1 MASAAHRLI
10 DSELRSAQPKAKPYN
25 LADARGLYV
34 RIEPNGSKY
43 FRFNCRF
50 NGKQKTL
57 AFGVYPETTLAT
69 ARRRLDEAREL
80 IRKGIDPKPSKAVI
94 ASLKPNNPATFQAV
108 AQEWL
113 NGMRKAE
120 NDKGW
125 VEAHHVRQVARLE
138 QHAYPS
144 LGNRPIGEITPLEI
158 LNVCKGVA
166 ANEARGSLTIETAN
180 RVLTLI
186 KQVFRHAKIHG
197 LVMSNPAD
205 DLAQAL
211 PSAKEKHHPAVT
223 TPKELAD
230 LLRALHGYSGSPIV
244 QAALKIAPL
253 VFVRPGELRHAKWAD
268 IDLEAKEWRFK
279 VTKTDTDHIV
289 PLATQTIDILQALKP
304 LTGHSEYV
312 LHSALSASRP
322 MSDNTVLAAMR
333 RMGIPKDVMTGH
345 GFRATARTILDE
357 VLGEKPEY
365 IEHQLAHAVRDAN
378 GRAYNRT
385 SHLAERH
392 LMMQRW
398 ADYLD
403 VLRVGGN
410 VVPLIKKVA

>member
-1 MASAAHRLI
+1 
-10 DSELRSAQPKAKPYN
+10 
-25 LADARGLYV
+25 
-34 RIEPNGSKY
+34 
-43 FRFNCRF
+43 
-50 NGKQKTL
+50 
-57 AFGVYPETTLAT
+57 
-69 ARRRLDEAREL
+69 
-80 IRKGIDPKPSKAVI
+80 
-94 ASLKPNNPATFQAV
+94 
-108 AQEWL
+108 
-113 NGMRKAE
+113 
-120 NDKGW
+120 
-125 VEAHHVRQVARLE
+125 
-138 QHAYPS
+138 
-144 LGNRPIGEITPLEI
+144 
-158 LNVCKGVA
+158 
-166 ANEARGSLTIETAN
+166 
-180 RVLTLI
+180 
-186 KQVFRHAKIHG
+186 
-197 LVMSNPAD
+197 
-205 DLAQAL
+205 
-211 PSAKEKHHPAVT
+211 
-223 TPKELAD
+223 
-230 LLRALHGYSGSPIV
+230 LHGYSGSPIV

-357 VLGEKPEY
+357 VLGEKAEY

-385 SHLAERH
+385 THLAERH

-403 VLRVGGN
+403 VLRIGGN
-410 VVPLIKKVA
+410 VIPLQKNIA